1 VCGIAGHIRSS
12 GRADP
17 LDTATLHHRGPD
29 GSGDWTSPDRHV
41 WLGATRLAIL
51 DLSENGAQP
60 MHDPETGNVIVFN
73 GEIYNH
79 LELREQL
86 RHVPYSWRGTS
97 DTETLLV
104 AYRAWGQEMAQ
115 RLKGM
120 FAFAVYDARDKS
132 LFLARGRLGIK
143 PLYYSIENG
152 SIRFASEVRTLLKD
166 SPSSVA
172 PETVSAYLQWG
183 ACPEE
188 YLLTP
193 KVREFPAGHY
203 MRISH
208 DGRFVMR
215 RYWPLYS
222 SLQRVNE
229 DIHNGSVVSELRKLL
244 ERVVEEHLISDVPV
258 ATFLSGGIDSS
269 VITAIAAQKMSG
281 KLYTFTVGFDEES
294 LDESRIADV
303 VARRYNTIHERIEV
317 PEEEV
322 IEIVKEAVTKMDLP
336 SVDAINTY
344 IVSKKVA
351 ERGIK
356 VALSGLGGDELFGG
370 YPSFRDVRKLKL
382 LLLLPKRI
390 RIALG
395 LFGSLGKR
403 IADLP
408 NKCDATILAHWRRR
422 FWTDEMLREANLP
435 VVPFFLRDEVWLP
448 DDFARISWAELT
460 GYMRHMLLRD
470 SDQMSMAVS
479 LELRV
484 PYLDNELVDYVVSLP
499 QSLKRA
505 WPRTVDRSRWADSK
519 PLLVEACRDL
529 LPRSVY
535 DRRKMGFT
543 LPMDGWIQGPLA
555 SFAAEGLA
563 LLADDNIVPRDTL
576 KNIQEGFRR
585 RKIHWTRFW
594 SLVVLGWYLKHN
606 AHLVELTEQ

>member
-1 VCGIAGHIRSS
+1 MCGIAGYISTV
-12 GRADP
+12 GVAEP
-17 LDTATLHHRGPD
+17 LDLQALHHRGPD
-29 GSGDWTSPDRHV
+29 GRGEWMSEDKRV
-41 WLGATRLAIL
+41 WLGNTRLAIL
-51 DLSENGAQP
+51 DLSDQGAQP
-60 MHDPETGNVIVFN
+60 MKDHKTGNIIVYN

-79 LELREQL
+79 LDLRKQL
-86 RHVPYSWRGTS
+86 SPLGCTWKGTS
-97 DTETLLV
+97 DTETLLI
-104 AYRAWGQEMAQ
+104 AYRYWREEMLE
-115 RLKGM
+115 RVKGM
-120 FAFAVYDARDKS
+120 FAFAIYDARDKS
-132 LFLARGRLGIK
+132 LFLVRGRLGIK

-152 SIRFASEVRTLLKD
+152 SIRFASEVRALLKD
-166 SPSSVA
+166 SPGSVA
-172 PETVSAYLQWG
+172 PEAVSAYLQWG

-193 KVREFPAGHY
+193 KIREFPAGHY

-222 SLQRVNE
+222 SPLKVNK

-269 VITAIAAQKMSG
+269 IITAIAARKISG
-281 KLYTFTVGFDEES
+281 KLYTFSVGFNEES
-294 LDESRIADV
+294 LDESRIAGV
-303 VARRYNTIHERIEV
+303 VAQRYETVHEPIEIS
-317 PEEEV
+317 EEEV

-370 YPSFRDVRKLKL
+370 YPSFRDVPKLKL
-382 LLLLPKRI
+382 LLLLPR
-390 RIALG
+390 RLRAPLH
-395 LFGSLGKR
+395 LLGSLGKR

-408 NKCDATILAHWRRR
+408 DKRDATILAHWRRR

-448 DDFARISWAELT
+448 DDFARISWAEIT

-505 WPRTVDRSRWADSK
+505 WPRTGDKSRWVDNK

-563 LLADDNIVPRDTL
+563 QLADDSIVPREIVR
-576 KNIQEGFRR
+576 NVEEGFRR
-585 RKIHWTRFW
+585 RRIHWTRLW
-594 SLVVLGWYLKHN
+594 SLVVLGWYLKQN
-606 AHLVELTEQ
+606 AHLVELTDQ